1 MFAFV
6 IRSQDSCG
14 ARADGDAC
22 TLLANLQNERSDLLV

>member
-22 TLLANLQNERSDLLV
+22 TLLVNHQNDNSDLLV